1 MESIKRKNNI
11 EICRIFIMYFIVI
24 HHCIV
29 SGLGLNEM
37 LNTSSPG
44 LSKYNIFLMVLNSFV
59 IISVNVFFLI
69 SGYFGIR
76 FNKKKIVTLLLEIA
90 FCSMLIYIILVI
102 TGLCEITIK
111 NLIKYSLLSINY
123 YWFAIVYIILVMIS
137 PALNCIWEYVIKI
150 KEKRIM
156 LSLFILLCIICFIF
170 SDSFGFYLGINNG
183 YSFAFS
189 SYLYFVGRMIRRH
202 EDLIKQKLDFFK
214 SFIGYL
220 ISVLLT
226 SGGGTILL
234 LYHKGNLAWK
244 LFSYNSPAVF
254 IGSILFFVLFLNI
267 NESNKILNFIGKF
280 GVNVFGVYLLHS
292 MPLIKPYRFYLVEKI
307 ISPNNILFNFVVITG
322 YCFLLYIV
330 CLVISRLRYNIF
342 KYFKNLNLLCR

>member
-1 MESIKRKNNI
+1 
-11 EICRIFIMYFIVI
+11 
-24 HHCIV
+24 
-29 SGLGLNEM
+29 
-37 LNTSSPG
+37 
-44 LSKYNIFLMVLNSFV
+44 
-59 IISVNVFFLI
+59 
-69 SGYFGIR
+69 
-76 FNKKKIVTLLLEIA
+76 
-90 FCSMLIYIILVI
+90 MLIYIILVI

-189 SYLYFVGRMIRRH
+189 SYLYLVGRMIRRH
-202 EDLIKQKLDFFK
+202 EDLIKRKLDFFK

-226 SGGGTILL
+226 SGGVQYCCSIIKEIWRGNYFLIILQQSL
-234 LYHKGNLAWK
+234 LDQFFF
-244 LFSYNSPAVF
+244 LF
-254 IGSILFFVLFLNI
+254 
-267 NESNKILNFIGKF
+267 
-280 GVNVFGVYLLHS
+280 
-292 MPLIKPYRFYLVEKI
+292 
-307 ISPNNILFNFVVITG
+307 
-322 YCFLLYIV
+322 
-330 CLVISRLRYNIF
+330 
-342 KYFKNLNLLCR
+342 YF